1 MLCLGCEL
9 LQVYLYRYT
18 VLSVKVMKRKQTL
31 ARGIGESLWL
41 IQSQG
46 YTYTTYITYAY
57 IDLFTLHSC
66 MMCGGVL
73 VVVCHEP
80 SVCCVLVS
88 TSSSS
93 SVHHG

>member
-9 LQVYLYRYT
+9 LQVQVYLDLYRYT

-46 YTYTTYITYAY
+46 YTYITYAY
-57 IDLFTLHSC
+57 RFTRYILA
-66 MMCGGVL
+66 
-73 VVVCHEP
+73 
-80 SVCCVLVS
+80 
-88 TSSSS
+88 
-93 SVHHG
+93 